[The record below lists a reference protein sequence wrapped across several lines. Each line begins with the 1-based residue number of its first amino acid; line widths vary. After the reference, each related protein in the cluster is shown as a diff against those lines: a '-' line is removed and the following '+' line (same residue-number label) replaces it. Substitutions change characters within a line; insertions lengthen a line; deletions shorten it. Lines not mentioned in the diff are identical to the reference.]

1 MTAFHRGLVRPALRL
16 PLRRVYAH
24 RAWKSSK
31 AKDGEKTGHIDAESN
46 ESILWVDTI
55 FPLKLTGLLRTPWQ
69 SPDKDLSELLKR
81 SYTST
86 LGIMDPMNTVK
97 RALPKSDNIKVTEI
111 LPRLKDGGAFVK
123 FSHPSGVDPK
133 EIAATISQGLQEH
146 PIRPFF
152 SPFRS
157 VHAGLVKGVPWLEDL
172 HRFPFSRLRVEFV
185 PKTPGEEAVELSQED
200 LYSIFRRYGKIAE
213 IKSQAFDSKVVPRFA
228 YVDFALVR
236 DAIMARNCLHGFVV
250 SAESGGGKAGTKLRM
265 SYEDRAKG
273 HQYWSWMSNH
283 PRVVFPIL
291 VAILTGVTVVIFDPI
306 RNFFVKAH
314 VNKTFRLSNIKSDQA
329 GLNAVWSHRKDLIEQ
344 IQKWLMETAE
354 TFIVVQG
361 PRGSGKKELVTEQ
374 VLKGRGNVL
383 VLDCKPI
390 VEARGESA
398 TIKHMAAQVG
408 YRPIFS
414 WANNMSSMI
423 DLAVQSTTGVKAGF
437 SETLESQ
444 LQKILATAASAL
456 TELDVAGRKK
466 TDIDA
471 QLPVDAFLESHP
483 EKRAVVVID
492 NFLHKSEANAIVYDK
507 IAEWAAALVQSN
519 VAHVVFLTNDSAY
532 SKSLSKSLPDRVF
545 RQVSLG
551 DLSPEVA
558 KSFVVSHLEGD
569 DEPVAVI
576 DDDSD
581 EPAEKLPKQKQAVN
595 LRELDDCIGTLGGRL
610 TDLEF
615 LARRLRA
622 GQTPKQAV
630 AEIREQTASEVLKM
644 FLLPGGT
651 KVDETRHWTVQQAW
665 YLIKALA
672 SEDNLRYHEVLLSDT
687 FATDGEAA
695 LESLSNAE
703 LITVKNLNGRPHKIT
718 AGKPVHQAAFTLLTQ
733 DRVLT
738 AKMDLVVL
746 AELSKIEGRTI
757 EKVENELALL
767 GGLPRQPAEAAG
779 RVNYLLTKL
788 QASQAK
794 IESYDKESAGLKKV
808 LLNQY

>member
-1 MTAFHRGLVRPALRL
+1 MRVFNRTLVRPVSRL
-16 PLRRVYAH
+16 PLRRVH
-24 RAWKSSK
+24 VQRAWESTST
-31 AKDGEKTGHIDAESN
+31 ATGDEKTGHIAAESN

-69 SPDKDLSELLKR
+69 SPDRDLSELLKR
-81 SYTST
+81 SYTSS
-86 LGIMDPMNTVK
+86 LGIMDPINTVK
-97 RALPKSDNIKVTEI
+97 RALPKSEKIEVNEI

-123 FSHPSGVDPK
+123 FSHPTGVDPK
-133 EIAATISQGLQEH
+133 EIAASISKGLQER

-152 SPFRS
+152 SPFRG

-213 IKSQAFDSKVVPRFA
+213 ITSQPFDSKVVPRFA

-250 SAESGGGKAGTKLRM
+250 SPESGGGKAGTKLRM
-265 SYEDRAKG
+265 SYEEKAKG
-273 HQYWSWMSNH
+273 HQFWGWMTSH
-283 PRVVFPIL
+283 PRIVFPIL
-291 VAILTGVTVVIFDPI
+291 
-306 RNFFVKAH
+306 AH
-314 VNKTFRLSNIKSDQA
+314 VQRTFRLSNSKVYRWIRRQTSDIFTFHRQKSDQA

-374 VLKGRGNVL
+374 ALKGRGNVL

-444 LQKILATAASAL
+444 LQKILATAASAMS
-456 TELDVAGRKK
+456 ELDVSSRKK
-466 TDIDA
+466 TDSDA
-471 QLPVDAFLESHP
+471 QLPVDAYLESHP

-492 NFLHKSEANAIVYDK
+492 NFLHKSEGNAIVYDK

-519 VAHVVFLTNDSAY
+519 VAHVIFLTNDSSY

-569 DEPVAVI
+569 DEPVTVVE
-576 DDDSD
+576 DDAD
-581 EPAEKLPKQKQAVN
+581 EPAEKPSKPKQQVN

-622 GQTPKQAV
+622 GQTPKEAV
-630 AEIREQTASEVLKM
+630 AEIRDQTASEVLKM
-644 FLLPGGT
+644 FLLPGGS
-651 KVDETRHWTVQQAW
+651 KSDESRHWTVQQAW

-672 SEDNLRYHEVLLSDT
+672 SQDSLRYNEVLLSDT

-718 AGKPVHQAAFTLLTQ
+718 AGKPVHQAAFTQLTQ
-733 DRVLT
+733 DRVLN

-767 GGLPRQPAEAAG
+767 GGLPRQPAETAG
-779 RVNYLLTKL
+779 RVKYLLTKL

-794 IESYDKESAGLKKV
+794 IESYDKESSGLKKV
-808 LLNQY
+808 LVNQY